1 MQDTLS
7 LPATSTVDLSLEGL
21 ANAKKK
27 KKKEMSRMG
36 ITEKETEWSAFVD
49 YIDYILQKREENQW
63 TTY

>member
-27 KKKEMSRMG
+27 KKKRNEQDGNYRKG
-36 ITEKETEWSAFVD
+36 D
-49 YIDYILQKREENQW
+49 
-63 TTY
+63 